1 MRKVFLIL
9 LLLCSSSV
17 FSQKANPWSLAIG
30 GSSYGYVFDS
40 WIDNYANKFNYEFY
54 ILPSKN
60 FSCLRLTTGI
70 MYSTKNIKGY
80 EFFGINDNSVFHDLY
95 KVDYEIDYIKVPI
108 LATVGYSFKRVR
120 FSIFGGFILDHIL
133 NYRVKVNYLSG
144 ESSYKDYKFN
154 DYNMSV
160 RGGITISTEIFKNI
174 NLTLQPFVD
183 YKIDPDD
190 IYLLYHYR
198 FGTNS
203 VYDYYY
209 SEIPTGEINSGPTIN
224 HGGLLSYGLS
234 IGFEYT
240 FK

>member
-17 FSQKANPWSLAIG
+17 FSQKVNPWSLEIG
-30 GSSYGYVFDS
+30 ASSYGYVFDS
-40 WIDNYANKFNYEFY
+40 WIDNYANKLNYEFY

-60 FSCLRLTTGI
+60 FSWLKLTTGI

-80 EFFGINDNSVFHDLY
+80 EFTRINENYEFHDLY

-120 FSIFGGFILDHIL
+120 FTIFGGFILDHIL
-133 NYRVKVNYLSG
+133 NYRVKVNYLNG

-160 RGGITISTEIFKNI
+160 RGGIAISSDIFKNI
-174 NLTLQPFVD
+174 NLTLQPFID

-190 IYLLYHYR
+190 IFDNTGKWGSRDIYE
-198 FGTNS
+198 
-203 VYDYYY
+203 YYY
-209 SEIPTGEINSGPTIN
+209 DLIPNGVVPDDLYNDY
-224 HGGLLSYGLS
+224 GGILSYGLS
-234 IGFEYT
+234 IGLEYT

>member
-1 MRKVFLIL
+1 MRKLFLIL
-9 LLLCSSSV
+9 LLLCSSSA
-17 FSQKANPWSLAIG
+17 FSQKVNPWSLAIG
-30 GSSYGYVFDS
+30 ASSYGYVFDS
-40 WIDNYANKFNYEFY
+40 WIDDYANKFNYEFY

-60 FSCLRLTTGI
+60 FSCLKLTTGI

-133 NYRVKVNYLSG
+133 NYRVKVNYLNG

-174 NLTLQPFVD
+174 NLTLQPFID

-190 IYLLYHYR
+190 IFDNTGKWGSRDIYE
-198 FGTNS
+198 
-203 VYDYYY
+203 YYY
-209 SEIPTGEINSGPTIN
+209 DQIPNGVVPDDLYNDY
-224 HGGLLSYGLS
+224 GGILSYGLS
-234 IGFEYT
+234 IGLEYT

>member
-30 GSSYGYVFDS
+30 ASSYGYVFDS
-40 WIDNYANKFNYEFY
+40 WIDDYANKFNYEFY

-60 FSCLRLTTGI
+60 FSCLKLTTGI

-108 LATVGYSFKRVR
+108 LATVGYSFKIVR

-190 IYLLYHYR
+190 IFDNTGKWGSRDIYE
-198 FGTNS
+198 
-203 VYDYYY
+203 YYY
-209 SEIPTGEINSGPTIN
+209 DLIPNGVVPDDLYNDY
-224 HGGLLSYGLS
+224 GGILSYGLS
-234 IGFEYT
+234 IGLEYT

>member
-1 MRKVFLIL
+1 MRKLFFIL
-9 LLLCSSSV
+9 LLFCSSSA
-17 FSQKANPWSLAIG
+17 FSQKVNPWSLAIG

-40 WIDNYANKFNYEFY
+40 WIDDYANKFNYEFY

-60 FSCLRLTTGI
+60 FSWLKLTTGI

-80 EFFGINDNSVFHDLY
+80 EFTRINEESVFHDLY

-133 NYRVKVNYLSG
+133 NYRVKVNYLNG

-160 RGGITISTEIFKNI
+160 RGGIAISSEIFKNI
-174 NLTLQPFVD
+174 NLTLQPFID

-190 IYLLYHYR
+190 IFDNTGKWGSRDIYE
-198 FGTNS
+198 
-203 VYDYYY
+203 YYY
-209 SEIPTGEINSGPTIN
+209 DLIPNGVVPDDLYNDY
-224 HGGLLSYGLS
+224 GGILSYGLS
-234 IGFEYT
+234 IGLEYT